1 MVDIGKTASSKKK
14 APRKK
19 KGIKKGQKLIVK
31 LPIKNHKQIPLT
43 QKTSYH
49 PNTTIAM
56 LKQGQKKMDRAMT
69 GPIGSQR
76 TSDIQPRVF
85 PGIKVPVHHIP
96 RSSSLFTKVAGFSPL
111 QDPDKKNKN
120 GKYQCRYCPAE
131 FRVKKNRDQH
141 ERTTHL
147 GYAPA

>member
-1 MVDIGKTASSKKK
+1 M
-14 APRKK
+14 
-19 KGIKKGQKLIVK
+19 
-31 LPIKNHKQIPLT
+31 T

-76 TSDIQPRVF
+76 TPDIQPRVF

>member
-1 MVDIGKTASSKKK
+1 MVDIGKAASSKKK
-14 APRKK
+14 APREK

-31 LPIKNHKQIPLT
+31 LPIKKNKQILLT
-43 QKTSYH
+43 QPP
-49 PNTTIAM
+49 PNITLAM

-76 TSDIQPRVF
+76 TPDNQPSVF

-96 RSSSLFTKVAGFSPL
+96 RSSLFTKVAGFSPL

-131 FRVKKNRDQH
+131 FRVKKK
-141 ERTTHL
+141 
-147 GYAPA
+147 